1 MASRPMQGLLRPA
14 PRTRII
20 APPRTP
26 ACWTQR
32 TVTNTSTPR
41 AAQPQPQPK
50 EDPDY
55 DEERER
61 TANEIDALFGI
72 SPKPQPKRY
81 DPSKTS
87 ETINNIFYSGNNPS
101 QTPTSADELGAARR
115 SHVFGENFSPRRTN
129 FAPTQR
135 KPLDFDN
142 MKMPEPAPGTP
153 SLYQVPAQQEIPESE
168 INWPRLNA
176 TYGRSVELDQAKGRD
191 IVRGIGMLGSLIAR
205 NKVRRDFQKQRFH
218 ERPGLKRKRL
228 KSERWR
234 ARFKVGFRDVTARV
248 SELTRKG
255 W

>member
-1 MASRPMQGLLRPA
+1 MASRPMQCLLRPA
-14 PRTRII
+14 SLSRII
-20 APPRTP
+20 APHRTAP
-26 ACWTQR
+26 LWIQR
-32 TVTNTSTPR
+32 NLTSTSKPR
-41 AAQPQPQPK
+41 HAQPQQK
-50 EDPDY
+50 EEPDH

-61 TANEIDALFGI
+61 TANEIDSLFGI
-72 SPKPQPKRY
+72 SPKPRAKRY

-87 ETINNIFYSGNNPS
+87 ETINNLFYSGQRPS
-101 QTPTSADELGAARR
+101 QDPSSADELSAGRQ
-115 SHVFGENFSPRRTN
+115 SHVFGEDFSPRRTD
-129 FAPTQR
+129 FARTQR

-142 MKMPEPAPGTP
+142 MKMPESAPGTP
-153 SLYQVPAQQEIPESE
+153 SLYNLPVQQDIPESE

-176 TYGRSVELDQAKGRD
+176 TYGRTVVLDKAKGRD

-218 ERPGLKRKRL
+218 ERAGLKRKRL

-234 ARFKVGFRDVTARV
+234 ARFQVGFRDVTARV